1 MSFEET
7 IPTISMADLAKT
19 SSVRFV
25 SRDGETNYAPSSR
38 KLFQFVTKSPAQV
51 RAALAHNDLLKVW
64 KLEKQFEKITHS
76 EKVKWVY
83 TLPNDFFIESL
94 AFKGDD
100 TDPDE
105 ILKFVTDHIDRNKM
119 YERELKSKLVDIYTA
134 IGWQY
139 PNRGS
144 QLASKTFD
152 FSEEF

>member
-1 MSFEET
+1 M
-7 IPTISMADLAKT
+7 MNLANT

-25 SRDGETNYAPSSR
+25 SKDGKKDYNPKER
-38 KLFQFVTKSPAQV
+38 KLFQIMDGSPAQV
-51 RAALAHNDLLKVW
+51 TAALAYNDLIKVW

-83 TLPNDFFIESL
+83 LLPNDFFINQI

-105 ILKFVTDHIDRNKM
+105 ILNFISTHIDRKKM
-119 YERELKSKLVDIYTA
+119 YERQLKSKLEDIYTA
-134 IGWQY
+134 IGWCY
-139 PNRGS
+139 PNRGF

-152 FSEEF
+152 FNELW